1 MFRILA
7 VIAVGLSL
15 APSTWAQA
23 TAMRAEP
30 TPQEKQVVADFEKRV
45 NDYIA
50 LRKKVAGSSPAPT
63 TSAEKLAETQKQ
75 LAAKIR
81 NARHD
86 VGQGNIFT
94 PQIAGYFHKE
104 IGKTFQGA
112 QGVKIRTS
120 LKHAEPIHGMP
131 VRVNGSYPADVPLQS
146 TTPSLLT
153 NLPPLPKEL
162 EYRIVNDDLVLHDI
176 AANIIVDF
184 LPHAIP
190 GA

>member
-1 MFRILA
+1 MFRIA
-7 VIAVGLSL
+7 VIAAGVAL
-15 APSTWAQA
+15 AQGAWAQ
-23 TAMRAEP
+23 TSAMRAEP
-30 TPQEKQVVADFEKRV
+30 TAQEKQIVADFQKRV
-45 NDYIA
+45 NDYLA
-50 LRKKVAGSSPAPT
+50 LRKRVAGSSPAST
-63 TSAEKLAETQKQ
+63 NSAEKLADTQKKM
-75 LAAKIR
+75 AVKIQ

-86 VGQGNIFT
+86 ATQGNIFT

-104 IGKTFQGA
+104 IAQTLKGEQGA
-112 QGVKIRTS
+112 KIRTS
-120 LKHAEPIHGMP
+120 MKHSEPVRGMP

-146 TTPSLLT
+146 TAASLLS

-162 EYRIVNDDLVLHDI
+162 EYRIVNDDLILHDT

>member
-1 MFRILA
+1 MLVGEPLVVRGCWRLWICAGAGCKAAATCIEPSRRIMFRILA

-112 QGVKIRTS
+112 Q
-120 LKHAEPIHGMP
+120 
-131 VRVNGSYPADVPLQS
+131 
-146 TTPSLLT
+146 
-153 NLPPLPKEL
+153 
-162 EYRIVNDDLVLHDI
+162 
-176 AANIIVDF
+176 
-184 LPHAIP
+184 
-190 GA
+190 